1 MENKNVPVRNSIRA
15 WRYVAVV
22 ALFSLS
28 ANTFAKG
35 YAPVAVVTPTGVS
48 VAVRANA
55 EANAVLSTVGN
66 NVQVTSSVIANIAR
80 GVSVEAVVTGAV
92 SGAALAG
99 AWGAALGAIGA
110 VAIGAIPAI
119 LAWQDRAG
127 VKVNPDGSFTA
138 NDSSVCTVAPCPFF
152 YGRNQHG
159 ATVLT
164 GSAAATCAL
173 MVADYQ
179 NGGFTLQSPRVSAGS
194 CVADLIDG
202 SGGNRGVY
210 TVGVIYEGSG
220 APIPSPYVAVSKAQA
235 VDKMSAASPTAS
247 EVQALVD
254 LNFPPEVA
262 PVSITGPSSVQG
274 GNTVKL
280 GLDGSQSTESCK
292 FYLDYFPSNI
302 KAHPECTTVV
312 STPAK
317 TETKQVATVNP
328 DGTTSMQT
336 VSTTTPA
343 SSSTEVVT
351 KDKIDE
357 KDKSKDDCEAHPERV
372 GCAELDT
379 PTLQIPKRT
388 DSLTFT
394 PESPF
399 GDGSCPADLSVNIG
413 LLKHSVKVWDWQ
425 KTCELALPLRAL
437 ILSLAT
443 FAALLIVMPGGAK
456 S

>member
-1 MENKNVPVRNSIRA
+1 MNNL
-15 WRYVAVV
+15 RYLTTV
-22 ALFSLS
+22 ALLIASLWAVS
-28 ANTFAKG
+28 RPADARG
-35 YAPVAVVTPTGVS
+35 YSPVVSPSSTGVN

-55 EANAVLSTVGN
+55 DGHAVLSSVAN

-92 SGAALAG
+92 SGAAVAG
-99 AWGAALGAIGA
+99 AWGAALGVIGA

-164 GSAAATCAL
+164 GSAAATCSL

-179 NGGFTLQSPRVSAGS
+179 NGGFTLQSPRASAGS

-262 PVSITGPSSVQG
+262 PLSITGPSFVQG

-302 KAHPECTTVV
+302 KAHPECTTVSV
-312 STPAK
+312 TPP
-317 TETKQVATVNP
+317 TTTTKDVVTTNP
-328 DGTTSMQT
+328 DGSSSSQT
-336 VSTTTPA
+336 ISTTVPG
-343 SSSTEVVT
+343 STSTAVTT
-351 KDKIDE
+351 KDKV
-357 KDKSKDDCEAHPERV
+357 DDPSAQ
-372 GCAELDT
+372 DT
-379 PTLQIPKRT
+379 PLGDVPTLYKAKYPLGLEGVWAQQKAGLTSAPLT
-388 DSLTFT
+388 NLVGSLMPSVAVGGTCPVMMLDFNLA
-394 PESPF
+394 SWANY
-399 GDGSCPADLSVNIG
+399 GSHDVAPPCYIWDIG
-413 LLKHSVKVWDWQ
+413 AIIIVMS
-425 KTCELALPLRAL
+425 
-437 ILSLAT
+437 
-443 FAALLIVMPGGAK
+443 ALLLARSLVFGG
-456 S
+456 